1 MQALLNVQ
9 EHLSPNSNIQKK
21 IAVSLKRQIVLQKL
35 YDKSILCWVGTYEG
49 AAQKLVL
56 PPPMPQK

>member
-1 MQALLNVQ
+1 MFKSICLQ
-9 EHLSPNSNIQKK
+9 IQILKK
-21 IAVSLKRQIVLQKL
+21 IAVSLERQIILQKL
-35 YDKSILCWVGTYEG
+35 YDKSILCWAGTYEG